1 MYDYY
6 YELDVLFFLRL
17 ARYLHGQ
24 DPAALKKILSMAP
37 EFDLLLLGELCESI
51 TWAIC
56 SQVIIETE
64 LLWNE
69 YLGEEF
75 EITLCTF
82 THPIINRFC
91 ELSTEWCQVSGQST
105 AAWQEKL
112 SNIAEYYLLG
122 ASDSLSRMEC
132 RSTGGSAKIRAWFSL
147 DSYDPPSFGNSVVDM
162 LLRVQQENERLEML
176 LKGTEIREEAA

>member
-37 EFDLLLLGELCESI
+37 EFDLLLLCELCESI

-69 YLGEEF
+69 YFGEEF
-75 EITLCTF
+75 EITLEGRGFITKCDGAEDSDIESVKCMRGAALSVQPMN
-82 THPIINRFC
+82 PIPAA
-91 ELSTEWCQVSGQST
+91 GQK
-105 AAWQEKL
+105 AA
-112 SNIAEYYLLG
+112 
-122 ASDSLSRMEC
+122 
-132 RSTGGSAKIRAWFSL
+132 
-147 DSYDPPSFGNSVVDM
+147 
-162 LLRVQQENERLEML
+162 
-176 LKGTEIREEAA
+176 